1 MSSTVKVDVS
11 LVPDE
16 DIPTCFRFLC
26 QSFGHDAPFI
36 DIYFPDH
43 DTPSGQAQ
51 GSKRLLLWEQSAKN
65 SVFLKAVTQ
74 RGLRDEEHI
83 LGVGIWTL
91 MMGLPPSDLVE
102 VENADQV
109 WPAKGDREFMA
120 RLWNSYVI
128 LRSQGIKESTGKGVC
143 GE

>member
-16 DIPTCFRFLC
+16 DIPTCFRIL
-26 QSFGHDAPFI
+26 
-36 DIYFPDH
+36 YH

-91 MMGLPPSDLVE
+91 MKGLPPSDLVE